1 VGVDKM
7 NSRLTIV
14 YESIEK
20 IKPYKH
26 NAKIHTEGQ
35 IEQIKKSIREFGFN
49 DPIAVD
55 EENVIIEGHGRLLA
69 AKELGMKEVPVIFL
83 YGLTDQQKKAYILAH
98 NQLTMNTG
106 FDMDVLADEINRIT
120 AFNMEDFGFDMSALG
135 EEEKNPEDV
144 TEDEPPEPPAKP
156 KSKPGEIYK
165 LGEHR
170 LMCGDSTK
178 AEDVERLMSGAKA
191 DLVVTD
197 PPYNVEYVGAKKRR
211 VAITGGKGL
220 LKKTEIQN
228 DIMSD
233 NDFYDFLFRVFSNMK
248 DVVYPR
254 TAFYVWYA
262 DTKALQVYSA
272 LQNSGF
278 IVRETLIW
286 IKNSMVIGWYD
297 YQYMHEPCLYGFNDY
312 ANHYFVNDRTKTTVI
327 DDTNLDFDKMKKDE
341 LLTLIKSIFKDEA
354 PTSVIRENKP
364 QKSDLHPTMKPVKLI
379 ARLINNSSRAGEL
392 VLDLFGGSGTTLIA
406 CEQMNRKCSMME
418 YDPKYVD
425 VIIERWEKL
434 TGKKAQK
441 IEG

>member
-1 VGVDKM
+1 MRASSK
-7 NSRLTIV
+7 LTVV
-14 YESIEK
+14 YEDINLL
-20 IKPYKH
+20 KPYKH
-26 NAKIHTEGQ
+26 NAKIHTEEQVG
-35 IEQIKKSIREFGFN
+35 QIKKSIKEFGFN

-144 TEDEPPEPPAKP
+144 KEDEPPEPPAKP
-156 KSKPGEIYK
+156 KSKLGEIYK

-178 AEDVERLMSGAKA
+178 AEDVERLMDGMKA

-197 PPYNVEYVGAKKRR
+197 PPYGVNYSDKNTFLNSLDNGKRIQKAIENDSRTPEDMYEFWKKCFEILIDNTKDKMAYYIFGPQGGDLLLLLR
-211 VAITGGKGL
+211 AIV
-220 LKKTEIQN
+220 
-228 DIMSD
+228 D
-233 NDFYDFLFRVFSNMK
+233 
-248 DVVYPR
+248 
-254 TAFYVWYA
+254 
-262 DTKALQVYSA
+262 
-272 LQNSGF
+272 SGF
-278 IVRETLIW
+278 MLKHTLIW
-286 IKNSMVIGWYD
+286 VKNNHVLGRCD
-297 YQYMHEPCLYGFNDY
+297 YNYKHEPICYGWKPNGTHGFY
-312 ANHYFVNDRTKTTVI
+312 ADFDTSVFEDKI
-327 DDTNLDFDKMKKDE
+327 DVDKMKKEE
-341 LLTLIKSIFKDEA
+341 LLSLVKQMLSDKVPVD
-354 PTSVIRENKP
+354 VIHENKP
-364 QKSDLHPTMKPVKLI
+364 LVSGLHPTMKPVKLI
-379 ARLINNSSRAGEL
+379 ARLINNSSRAGDI
-392 VLDLFGGSGTTLIA
+392 VVDAFGGSGTTLIA
-406 CEQMNRKCSMME
+406 CEQMGRKCFMME